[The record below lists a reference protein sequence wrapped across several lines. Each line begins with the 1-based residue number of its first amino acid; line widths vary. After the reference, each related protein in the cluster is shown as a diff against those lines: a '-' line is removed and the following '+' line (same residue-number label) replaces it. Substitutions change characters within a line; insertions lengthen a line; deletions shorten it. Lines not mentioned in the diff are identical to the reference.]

1 MDFPIENGGSFH
13 SYVSLPEGNP
23 HFFSARSSFFW
34 GNKNAHHCL
43 VKSRGMQSHGRRRWI
58 PPWCGGLRRGA
69 TAGAQTGQWKVPLK
83 KEGEKMAI
91 HHPQMEDF
99 PCVLIVHQ
107 FASTSSLARDSHIYV
122 LQGTMWI
129 VFFFW
134 SYVPFSGKC
143 DSYSVKTPWAAGLD
157 LEMLPDFTIF
167 PQKWRGKSQ
176 ESPNNYSGL
185 IWFDSGP
192 LFRFF
197 CIGTSY
203 ESHPF
208 IFDTPLLRSQ
218 SATDISMPKS
228 CRRWS
233 FPRRHGGR
241 PQNPKSSPWRTMT

>member
-1 MDFPIENGGSFH
+1 MESPS
-13 SYVSLPEGNP
+13 
-23 HFFSARSSFFW
+23 
-34 GNKNAHHCL
+34 K
-43 VKSRGMQSHGRRRWI
+43 KRRWKNGNSSSPNGRFPMCI
-58 PPWCGGLRRGA
+58 DCASICIHIFFGKGF
-69 TAGAQTGQWKVPLK
+69 TYICFAG
-83 KEGEKMAI
+83 
-91 HHPQMEDF
+91 D
-99 PCVLIVHQ
+99 
-107 FASTSSLARDSHIYV
+107 YV
-122 LQGTMWI
+122 NR
-129 VFFFW
+129 FFFW

-241 PQNPKSSPWRTMT
+241 PQKPQIIPVKDHDLVLKQRGCESHRLVVYIYISHIPLMSDIPYSINVRL